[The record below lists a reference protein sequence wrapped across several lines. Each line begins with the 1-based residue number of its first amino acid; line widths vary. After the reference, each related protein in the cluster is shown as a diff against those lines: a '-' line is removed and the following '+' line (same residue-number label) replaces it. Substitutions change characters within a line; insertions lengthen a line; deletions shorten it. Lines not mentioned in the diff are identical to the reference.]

1 MLGILVTIYSIYVLF
16 TKKFNWTKSIKLRD
30 KEAQVM
36 ALILL
41 FLAWAGPYVASYFT
55 QNSYVAMIVPAILIF
70 LIPYIYTTTK
80 RYAVTGSVFADKEI
94 VSEET
99 GVAWEILKTII
110 GVALFVVFFRFF
122 IIQPFYIIGSSMLP
136 DFHEGEYLFIDE
148 ASYHLRA
155 PERGEVVVFRHPTEE
170 CSAFVKSN
178 EILKTVV
185 QGPCLSYIKRVIGL
199 PGETVEIKAGS
210 VTIKND
216 KNLNGFVLKES
227 YIESNVETLGTL
239 TTTLGNDEYFVLGDN
254 REPNASSD
262 SREWGPLG
270 KDFIIGKA
278 WLRLLPVNEISVIKR
293 ADY

>member
-1 MLGILVTIYSIYVLF
+1 MLGILVTIYSIYVFF
-16 TKKFNWTKSIKLRD
+16 TKKFNWTKSIKLRG
-30 KEAQVM
+30 KEAQIM
-36 ALILL
+36 ALLL
-41 FLAWAGPYVASYFT
+41 LTVAWAGPYVASYFT
-55 QNSYVAMIVPAILIF
+55 QNSYVAMVVPAILIF

-122 IIQPFYIIGSSMLP
+122 VIQPFYIIGNSMLP

-155 PERGEVVVFRHPTEE
+155 PIRGEVVVFRHPTNT
-170 CSAFVKSN
+170 CSAFVESN
-178 EILKTVV
+178 KVLKTIV
-185 QGPCLSYIKRVIGL
+185 QGPCQSYIKRIIGL

-210 VTIKND
+210 VTIKNSQN
-216 KNLNGFVLKES
+216 KNGFKLPED
-227 YIESNVETLGTL
+227 YIEQGIATLGTS
-239 TTTLGNDEYFVLGDN
+239 TTTLDSDEYFVLGDN

-262 SREWGPLG
+262 SREWGPL
-270 KDFIIGKA
+270 KKEYIIGKA
-278 WLRLLPVNEISVIKR
+278 WLRLLPVTDIGLIKR